1 MSRRNTWVSISIMIL
16 ALVIAGCGGPNAA
29 PPATGAAVQSPTS
42 TAPAVNQ
49 ATSPIAEPTH
59 TVALPAVGAQTSP
72 LASPPS
78 SPVEAATA
86 VPASGRTL
94 TVMTH
99 DSFSASKEVIAQFEA
114 QCGCKVTFLKSGDA
128 GLALNKA
135 ILSKG
140 NPLADVFYGVDN
152 TFLSRALAADIFE
165 AYASPALQQIPDQF
179 KQDAG
184 NRELPVDEG
193 YVNLNYDKKYFSD
206 HNLPLP
212 KQLRDLANPQYKSLL
227 VVENPATSSPGLAF
241 LLTTIA
247 TFGESGNYTYL
258 DFWKDLRANDVLV
271 VDGWE
276 SAYNEKFSAGP
287 GKGDRPLVVSY
298 ATSPAA
304 EVYYA
309 SPQPADSPTGNILP
323 PGESFQQVEFV
334 GILKGARNPD
344 LARQWV
350 DFMLGPAFQADIPLQ
365 MWVYPVRTG
374 TALPDVFTNFAQEPS
389 QPSNLTPDQIGAGR
403 DKWIQAWTDTVLH

>member
-1 MSRRNTWVSISIMIL
+1 MSRRNVWMSIMIL
-16 ALVIAGCGGPNAA
+16 ALVIAGCSGPNAT
-29 PPATGAAVQSPTS
+29 PPATQAVVQLPTSAAPAASQAISPTAES
-42 TAPAVNQ
+42 TR
-49 ATSPIAEPTH
+49 TL
-59 TVALPAVGAQTSP
+59 ALPAVGAQTSP
-72 LASPPS
+72 LASPLN

-114 QCGCKVTFLKSGDA
+114 QCGCKVAFLKSGDA

-165 AYASPALQQIPDQF
+165 PYASPALQQIPDQF
-179 KQDAG
+179 KPDG
-184 NRELPVDEG
+184 SNRELPVDYG
-193 YVNLNYDKKYFSD
+193 YVNLNYDKKYFNE

-212 KQLRDLANPQYKSLL
+212 KQLRDLAGPQYKSLL

-258 DFWKDLRANDVLV
+258 NFWKDLRANDVLV

-287 GKGDRPLVVSY
+287 GKGERPLVVSY

-323 PGESFQQVEFV
+323 SGQSFQQVEFV

-374 TALPDVFTNFAQEPS
+374 TALPDVFAKFAQEPG
-389 QPSNLTPDQIGAGR
+389 QPAHLTPDQIGAGR

>member
-1 MSRRNTWVSISIMIL
+1 MSRRNVWMSIMIL
-16 ALVIAGCGGPNAA
+16 ALVIAGCSGPNAT
-29 PPATGAAVQSPTS
+29 PPATQAVVQLPTS
-42 TAPAVNQ
+42 AAPAASQ
-49 ATSPIAEPTH
+49 ATSPTAESTR
-59 TVALPAVGAQTSP
+59 TLAL
-72 LASPPS
+72 
-78 SPVEAATA
+78 
-86 VPASGRTL
+86 PASGRTL

-114 QCGCKVTFLKSGDA
+114 QCGCKVAFLKSGDA

-165 AYASPALQQIPDQF
+165 PYASPALQQIPDQF
-179 KQDAG
+179 KPDG
-184 NRELPVDEG
+184 SNRELPVDYG
-193 YVNLNYDKKYFSD
+193 YVNLNYDKKYFNE

-212 KQLRDLANPQYKSLL
+212 KQLRDLAGLQYKSLL

-258 DFWKDLRANDVLV
+258 NFWKDLRANDVLV

-287 GKGDRPLVVSY
+287 GKGERPLVVSY

-323 PGESFQQVEFV
+323 SGQSFQQVEFV

-374 TALPDVFTNFAQEPS
+374 TALPDVFAKFAHEPG
-389 QPSNLTPDQIGAGR
+389 QPAHLTPDQIGAGR